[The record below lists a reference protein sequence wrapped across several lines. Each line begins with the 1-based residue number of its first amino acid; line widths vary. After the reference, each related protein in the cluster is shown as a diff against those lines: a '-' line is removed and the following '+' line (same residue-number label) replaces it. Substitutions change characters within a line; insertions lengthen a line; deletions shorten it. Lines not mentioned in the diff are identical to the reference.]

1 MCFGL
6 VQFYL
11 FAKYIDLISYIIL
24 NNKDTMGP
32 QQNKFAP
39 HIKLSTV
46 QLQTLTSKRSLKMIT
61 IDYCFYQ
68 SSVYRIFGN

>member
-6 VQFYL
+6 AQFYL
-11 FAKYIDLISYIIL
+11 FVKYIDLISYIIL

-32 QQNKFAP
+32 QQNKFAL

-46 QLQTLTSKRSLKMIT
+46 QLQTLTSKRSLKMMT
-61 IDYCFYQ
+61 IDYYFYQ
-68 SSVYRIFGN
+68 SSVDRIFGN

>member
-6 VQFYL
+6 AQFYL
-11 FAKYIDLISYIIL
+11 FVKYIDLISYIIL
-24 NNKDTMGP
+24 NNKETMGP

-46 QLQTLTSKRSLKMIT
+46 QLQTQTSKRSLKMMT
-61 IDYCFYQ
+61 IDYYFYQ
-68 SSVYRIFGN
+68 SSVDRIFGN

>member
-6 VQFYL
+6 AQFYL
-11 FAKYIDLISYIIL
+11 LVKYVDLIPYIIL
-24 NNKDTMGP
+24 NNKDTMGR

-46 QLQTLTSKRSLKMIT
+46 QLQTLTSKRSLKMMT
-61 IDYCFYQ
+61 IDYYFHQ
-68 SSVYRIFGN
+68 SSVDRIFGN